1 MAENNAEED
10 IPLQD
15 GQSPGDVEPSL
26 WDREWVRHFILW
38 KYSAATRRTILAN
51 RSNIIAHKYGD
62 WSITIKGTSQAKMH
76 ATVFRGIHVQRAFF
90 FTAAELN
97 LVEGTIV
104 PSKFFKPA
112 DQR

>member
-1 MAENNAEED
+1 MD
-10 IPLQD
+10 
-15 GQSPGDVEPSL
+15 
-26 WDREWVRHFILW
+26 
-38 KYSAATRRTILAN
+38 
-51 RSNIIAHKYGD
+51 D
-62 WSITIKGTSQAKMH
+62 WSITIKGTFQAKMH